1 MKKNESKFNII
12 HFNEIDSTNTYVLKN
27 YKNLNNYDV
36 IIAEIQTGGRGR
48 RDNKWI
54 SSDKDNL
61 YFSFVIKPDK
71 KINYSIA
78 ELSQLAALSIYDTII
93 GIFNDKLYFRKELK
107 NNLKSDA
114 KSNSKSD
121 IENGLK
127 NLKNFK
133 NPVNNDLRTIF
144 KDEII
149 NDLKNNLKIK
159 WPNDIYVQDKKLSGI
174 LIETVL
180 KESNVEVIV
189 IGIGINLNSD
199 ESFLKLINKKATS
212 IYVETGM
219 KINKISFL
227 YNLVENIINYYEI
240 WLKKG
245 FDNFYN
251 KWEKIIDLVGR
262 DIVVM
267 INNKETN
274 CKVKNILPDFKAKV
288 KVNNS
293 KSLNFKNL
301 EEYIIDLS
309 QVIIQ

>member
-36 IIAEIQTGGRGR
+36 IIADIQTGGRGR